1 VERPVRASKSAVRY
15 DPSRLA
21 VSVQP
26 SSSRGAI
33 ASLFARAGV
42 TVEHALPAVH
52 AYMVGFRPGQ
62 GAHALAVLRA
72 SPLVRSAEREIL
84 VSALDWIPDD
94 TYWLQQ
100 WGLRLAGFPEAWSVT
115 RGSSR
120 TVVAVVD
127 TGVDPTQPDLRGA
140 LVPGYDLVNSDADP
154 SDDEGHGTAVA
165 GVIAARTNNAA
176 GLAGICWS
184 CSIMP
189 VKVLDAKGS
198 GDDSVIAAGIV
209 WAVDH
214 GADVVNL
221 SLGGAGVTQDLNDA
235 IAYAASRNVMLIA
248 AAGNS
253 GTDEPFYPAAN
264 PLTLS
269 VAATTS
275 ADQRYPWSN
284 FGAWVRV
291 AAPGCNIAP
300 APGTQEVIFCG
311 TSSATPVVS
320 GLAALAYAADPN
332 ASPAQVQQ
340 ALELASV
347 PLPVSGI
354 AQYGRIDAPRT
365 LSLLDPRFPART
377 NRATTVFQSAVDAR
391 TTTRRV
397 SLTVGAGPVTA
408 TLTFPGGRRLSLSL
422 VAPGRRGTLGS
433 VSGTSPIQ
441 LRRPLQAGPIRLT
454 VKGATRTAFNL
465 ALSHTPAPN
474 TALAPQ

>member
-1 VERPVRASKSAVRY
+1 VVTSRSAVRY
-15 DPSRLA
+15 DPTRLA

-26 SSSRGAI
+26 TGSRQAV
-33 ASLFARAGV
+33 ANLFARAGV
-42 TVEHALPAVH
+42 TVEKAIPAVH

-62 GAHALAVLRA
+62 RARALAVLRA
-72 SPLVRSAEREIL
+72 SPLVRSAQREVL
-84 VSALDWIPDD
+84 VGALDRIPDD
-94 TYWLQQ
+94 TFWLKQ
-100 WGLRLAGFPEAWSVT
+100 WGLQLAGFPAAWSVT

-127 TGVDPTQPDLRGA
+127 TGVDATQPDLHGA

-189 VKVLDAKGS
+189 VKVLDAHGN

-214 GADVVNL
+214 GANVINL

-235 IAYAASRNVMLIA
+235 IAYAASRNVILIA

-264 PLTLS
+264 PLALS
-269 VAATTS
+269 VAATT
-275 ADQRYPWSN
+275 ATDQRYPWSN
-284 FGAWVRV
+284 FGTWVRL
-291 AAPGCNIAP
+291 AAPGCNVAT

-311 TSSATPVVS
+311 TSSATPIVS
-320 GLAALAYAADPN
+320 GLAALAYAADPS
-332 ASPAQVQQ
+332 AGPAQVQQ
-340 ALELASV
+340 ALEQAAV
-347 PLPVSGI
+347 PVPGI
-354 AQYGRIDAPRT
+354 AQYGRIDAPAT
-365 LSLLDPRFPART
+365 LSLLDPAVPTRT
-377 NRATTVFQSAVDAR
+377 GRDTTVFQSTVAPSSPAR
-391 TTTRRV
+391 TL

-408 TLTFPGGRRLSLSL
+408 TLTFPGAGRLSLSL
-422 VAPGRRGTLGS
+422 TARGRRASVGR
-433 VSGTSPIQ
+433 VSGASPIQ
-441 LRRPLQAGPIRLT
+441 LRRPLPAGPIRLT
-454 VKGATRTAFNL
+454 VTGAARTAFNL
-465 ALSHTPAPN
+465 TLTHTPAAGSQP
-474 TALAPQ
+474 TPQ